1 MSSAAVSAYSAR
13 SRASDRYAHQQSR
26 VVTIYD
32 NFYRYKKWIWHKFK
46 KSGELSNDEKW
57 NEKFIICQVLII
69 LVGIW

>member
-32 NFYRYKKWIWHKFK
+32 TFYRYKN
-46 KSGELSNDEKW
+46 ELDMNKRVV
-57 NEKFIICQVLII
+57 KC
-69 LVGIW
+69 

>member
-32 NFYRYKKWIWHKFK
+32 NFYRYKNELDINK
-46 KSGELSNDEKW
+46 KNQESCQMLA
-57 NEKFIICQVLII
+57 ICPSVI
-69 LVGIW
+69 